1 MKYMLHIKILS
12 FLGHGSFYFYKILI
26 YYDNGGLINVMPSHD
41 DPLSITDV
49 YVKYIE
55 FHINLYTML

>member
-1 MKYMLHIKILS
+1 MKYMLHIKI
-12 FLGHGSFYFYKILI
+12 FLGSWIILFYKILI